1 MTAEERARRLRQA
14 IQDAMEGP
22 DAPMVRPLS
31 KWREV
36 EPIIAFVIRAAESD
50 EREACVNKAR
60 RLAEGLESAAEH
72 KDGWEAA
79 MLSTAASTLRSLEAA
94 IRLRR
99 EEREGA

>member
-1 MTAEERARRLRQA
+1 MTPEEFMSEWGGPSLGHDGNGKH
-14 IQDAMEGP
+14 IPDMTSAMAKDLES
-22 DAPMVRPLS
+22 L
-31 KWREV
+31 
-36 EPIIAFVIRAAESD
+36 IRAAKAD
-50 EREACVNKAR
+50 EREACGNKAR

-79 MLSTAASTLRSLEAA
+79 MLSTAASTLRSLEAV